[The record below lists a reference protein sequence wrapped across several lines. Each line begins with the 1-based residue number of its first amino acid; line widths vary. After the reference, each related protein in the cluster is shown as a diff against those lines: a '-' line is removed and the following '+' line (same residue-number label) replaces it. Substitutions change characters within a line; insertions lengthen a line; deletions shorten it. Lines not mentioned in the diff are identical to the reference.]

1 MKQPYNTA
9 LYMRLSQDDRNFG
22 DSVSIETQ
30 RIVLRQYAHDNG
42 LLVVDEYVD
51 DGWSGTNFDRPAFQ
65 RMMEDVESGRIN
77 CIVTKDLSRFG
88 REHVMMDYYLE
99 FIFPEKHIRYIAVAE
114 NEDTEKGLTD
124 FVPFKNLFNEWYAKD
139 TSRKVKAALRA
150 KFSVGEYICAY
161 APLGYKKD
169 PEVKN
174 HLIIDEETRWI
185 VEKIFEYASHGWG
198 AAKITRT
205 LREEKVPTPGWLNYT
220 RYGTFANIYADAS
233 EEKSWAW
240 TISQVK
246 SIVHDEVY
254 IGNSVH
260 GQQTTISYKNKK
272 RIRKPEEF
280 WFRVENT
287 HEALVPTEV
296 FERIQEQIERRR
308 RKMKNAETQIFAGLV
323 RCADCGWSM
332 SFGTNHN
339 KKGPWNYFNCTA
351 YRQFGKVGGI
361 CSGHYIRYDFLY
373 ELILSQIR
381 HWSRFAQTDERGLLE
396 HLLESGDREKNAALK
411 KRTSELTKTQKRKA
425 EVDKLFARVYEDR
438 VNETISEQNF
448 MMLSQKYQ
456 TEQAELTEKIE
467 KLTAEISEVKQTE
480 ADAEKWIALLKQFS
494 GPDKL
499 DAPLLNALIEKIVVH
514 EAEKDEIGMR
524 VQDVDIYYR
533 FVGKIA

>member
-1 MKQPYNTA
+1 MQIHFPG
-9 LYMRLSQDDRNFG
+9 G
-22 DSVSIETQ
+22 DH
-30 RIVLRQYAHDNG
+30 L
-42 LLVVDEYVD
+42 
-51 DGWSGTNFDRPAFQ
+51 
-65 RMMEDVESGRIN
+65 
-77 CIVTKDLSRFG
+77 
-88 REHVMMDYYLE
+88 HV
-99 FIFPEKHIRYIAVAE
+99 I
-114 NEDTEKGLTD
+114 TEG
-124 FVPFKNLFNEWYAKD
+124 
-139 TSRKVKAALRA
+139 KA
-150 KFSVGEYICAY
+150 G
-161 APLGYKKD
+161 GD
-169 PEVKN
+169 P
-174 HLIIDEETRWI
+174 
-185 VEKIFEYASHGWG
+185 G
-198 AAKITRT
+198 
-205 LREEKVPTPGWLNYT
+205 
-220 RYGTFANIYADAS
+220 
-233 EEKSWAW
+233 
-240 TISQVK
+240 
-246 SIVHDEVY
+246 Y

-287 HEALVPTEV
+287 HEALVPKEV

-339 KKGPWNYFNCTA
+339 KKGPWNYFNRTA

-411 KRTSELTKTQKRKA
+411 KKTSDLTKTQKRKA

-438 VNETISEQNF
+438 VNGTITEQNF

-494 GPDKL
+494 NPDKL

-533 FVGKIA
+533 FVGKID